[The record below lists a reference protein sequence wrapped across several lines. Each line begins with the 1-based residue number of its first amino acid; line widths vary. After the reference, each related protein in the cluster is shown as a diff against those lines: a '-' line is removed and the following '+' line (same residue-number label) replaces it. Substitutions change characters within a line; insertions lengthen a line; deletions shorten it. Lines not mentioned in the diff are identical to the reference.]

1 MENNINDN
9 NINFNVTGHTK
20 IWHKEA
26 GKTYD
31 DPRGELVTDSK
42 NTISTLFK
50 DYLANSMVAINNT
63 GSAQYL
69 GSSGYVTLAANSVEL
84 NTNLAAAGAATPNID
99 GKDAII
105 IGNSSLATT
114 TSSTIFAMSTSTIAS
129 GASNAKRFQ
138 GVFTKTSAGDV
149 TFNSAALGF
158 SLIQKPAAATALVD
172 MFESVYATQVT
183 PTFSRLMK
191 QNDTLTIEWTIT
203 INN

>member
-1 MENNINDN
+1 MENIND
-9 NINFNVTGHTK
+9 IKFNVTGHTK

-31 DPRGELVTDSK
+31 DPRGELITDAK
-42 NTISTLFK
+42 NTIDSLFK
-50 DYLANSMVAINNT
+50 DFLANSMVAINNT

-69 GSSGYVTLAANSVEL
+69 GSSGFVTLAADSAEL
-84 NTNLAAAGAATPNID
+84 NINLAGAGSTPNID

-105 IGNSSLATT
+105 IGNSSLTST
-114 TSSTIFAMSTSTIAS
+114 TSSTIYAMSTSTIAS
-129 GASNAKRFQ
+129 GATNAKRFQ
-138 GVFTKTSAGDV
+138 GVFTKTGAGDV

-158 SLIQKPAAATALVD
+158 SLIQKPGVAISLEA
-172 MFESVYATQVT
+172 MFTSVYAKQVT

-203 INN
+203 IN